1 MLRIAG
7 VTLPNKRIEV
17 ALTYIFGI
25 GSSQS
30 KKIVKTANVNADT
43 RVNDLTEE
51 EENRLRTIIDKSF
64 KVEGALRQQVLLDI
78 KRLKEIDSYRGD
90 RHKRHLPVRGQRS
103 KTNSRTAHGNVR
115 KTAGS
120 GRKKS
125 ADKT

>member
-7 VTLPNKRIEV
+7 VTLPNKRIV
-17 ALTYIFGI
+17 AALPYIFGI
-25 GSSQS
+25 GPSLA
-30 KKIVKTANVNADT
+30 KKILEALKISEDI
-43 RVNDLTEE
+43 RVNDLSEE
-51 EENRLRTIIDKSF
+51 QQNSIRSFIDGSYKI
-64 KVEGALRQQVLLDI
+64 EGALRQQILLDI